1 MPLIVQLLNDES
13 SEVRLNIISKLE
25 IILGVVGISDLT
37 SSLLPAIIKL
47 VEDKQWRVR
56 QTIIEYIPDLAV
68 HLVLSSLSVFI
79 DC

>member
-56 QTIIEYIPDLAV
+56 QTIIEYIPDLAM
-68 HLVLSSLSVFI
+68 HLVS
-79 DC
+79 